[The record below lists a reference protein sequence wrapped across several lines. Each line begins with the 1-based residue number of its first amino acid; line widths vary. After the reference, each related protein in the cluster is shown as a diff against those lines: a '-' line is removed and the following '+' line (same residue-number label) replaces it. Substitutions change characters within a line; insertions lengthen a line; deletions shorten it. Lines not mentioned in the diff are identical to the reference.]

1 MLYKDGQGALQ
12 KISGDADIVGLC
24 EQLRTHRTVEI
35 YVESSDVTHFQKLP
49 EVLLDDNDNDDTHH
63 SPQAEPSQAGN
74 VVCSRVKKKR
84 TEAVNTNVAASRNNA
99 SHQVDEDPP
108 TSHISAS
115 SIATT
120 HQVDAPPSTNA
131 ANLSDKEKRKTKA
144 AWSSDSSVSIFR
156 DAHTGAAIVGR
167 AVSHYTPFM
176 TANELECILTK
187 RREARMKARREELSE
202 QPSASMECPKLL
214 TQKSRID
221 TATDTNSGQ
230 FDLM

>member
-1 MLYKDGQGALQ
+1 MLVPAREDGGGAEDEGYLVAYMHDEKNDESMFVVMGARLQ
-12 KISGDADIVGLC
+12 
-24 EQLRTHRTVEI
+24 EM
-35 YVESSDVTHFQKLP
+35 
-49 EVLLDDNDNDDTHH
+49 EVMAKDTHH

-74 VVCSRVKKKR
+74 AVGSRVKKKR

-108 TSHISAS
+108 TSHIPAS
-115 SIATT
+115 SIATS

-187 RREARMKARREELSE
+187 RREARMKARREELGE
-202 QPSASMECPKLL
+202 QPSVSMECPELL
-214 TQKSRID
+214 TQQSRID